1 MSIHFETDGAME
13 VKAAAENTFI
23 AGESMEIIL
32 GGSIEAT
39 LGLDIAFCLGES
51 LEAVAAFCQEFAIAK
66 WDKDNIHT
74 AVREMRTQIHGEETK
89 VTLGGKLAAIETNL
103 KAVNVSAKAADTD
116 TKLRVKETKAVAND
130 IALCATKSDVDAATQ
145 KAIGVRTTAIGAETK
160 AMAEKIDTIGQ
171 KTKTAA
177 QQVELAGQVLKSAVQ
192 KADGVA
198 AETNLIG
205 DHVILSDLV
214 TEL

>member
-23 AGESMEIIL
+23 AGESIEIIL

-51 LEAVAAFCQEFAIAK
+51 LEIVAAFCQEFAIAK
-66 WDKDNIHT
+66 WDKGNIHT
-74 AVREMRTQIHGEETK
+74 EISGLQTQIHEAEAQVVLDGDLQYTE
-89 VTLGGKLAAIETNL
+89 ANL
-103 KAVNVSAKAADTD
+103 KAVNVSAEAAEKNTE
-116 TKLRVKETKAVAND
+116 LRVRETKAVAND

-145 KAIGVRTTAIGAETK
+145 EAIGTRTTAIGAKTE
-160 AMAEKIDTIGQ
+160 AMAEKIATIGQ
-171 KTKTAA
+171 KTETAA
-177 QQVELAGQVLKSAVQ
+177 QKVELAGQVLKSAVQ

-198 AETNLIG
+198 DEMNLIG
-205 DHVILSDLV
+205 DHVILSGLV
-214 TEL
+214 TKL